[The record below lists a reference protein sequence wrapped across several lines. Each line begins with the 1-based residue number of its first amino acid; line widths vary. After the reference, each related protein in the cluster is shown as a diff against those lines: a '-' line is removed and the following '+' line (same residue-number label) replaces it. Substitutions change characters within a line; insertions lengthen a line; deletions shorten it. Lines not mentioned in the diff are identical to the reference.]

1 MIEPILRNTK
11 MKIAKSFIENDFD
24 YCKEFSK
31 IEMSSSLWLMQKE
44 IETFCEELFE
54 NKGDIYVLKKNFV
67 ENIKNWKQHHL
78 KALDNKE
85 ILSKNYL
92 EIFSKFEKDF
102 NFMSFFDEIYK
113 CIPELHWI
121 FLPIYSDQ
129 MIYNRRVN
137 PEESMKDY
145 YYHFHSLR
153 DLKREIDRNP
163 HYWKTLKGDI
173 NLNQDCDFP
182 IYTNRFGYEDVY
194 KVRRV
199 YNGWDVVNFIGIGA
213 YCTPNGKGIPD
224 GKGNTKRKGGFVAN
238 FEQDSVNYPKRF
250 HYVLGNLWEK
260 ADENEM
266 DIKELQSK
274 LKDVAKLVSESEI
287 AVSENTPSWY

>member
-11 MKIAKSFIENDFD
+11 VKIAKSFIENDFD
-24 YCKEFSK
+24 YSKGFSK

-44 IETFCEELFE
+44 IETFCDKLFD
-54 NKGDIYVLKKNFV
+54 NRGDIYVLKKNFV
-67 ENIKNWKQHHL
+67 EKIKNWKQLHL
-78 KALDNKE
+78 EALDKKE

-102 NFMSFFDEIYK
+102 SFMGFYEDIYK
-113 CIPELHWI
+113 HIPELHWS

-129 MIYNRRVN
+129 MIYNRRVD

-153 DLKREIDRNP
+153 DLKREIDKDP
-163 HYWKTLKGDI
+163 DYWKTLKGDI

-182 IYTNRFGYEDVY
+182 IYTNRFGNEDVY

-199 YNGWDVVNFIGIGA
+199 YNGWDVNFIGIGG
-213 YCTPNGKGIPD
+213 YCTPDGKGIPD
-224 GKGNTKRKGGFVAN
+224 GKGNNGRKGGFVAN
-238 FEQDSVNYPKRF
+238 FEQDSVSLSYPKNDYQRTS
-250 HYVLGNLWEK
+250 
-260 ADENEM
+260 
-266 DIKELQSK
+266 IK
-274 LKDVAKLVSESEI
+274 
-287 AVSENTPSWY
+287 T